1 MANTAVMAAKSED
14 FYRTEIRTGYRSP
27 YFVELAEAVAS
38 GKLDPEQ
45 WLTSDLPTAELK
57 KEITA
62 NGPDAAVK
70 VCKNIGPEL
79 AAKLSIEK
87 GWRVTRVSL
96 KTRNPLLG
104 TPDTWE
110 QHALKEF
117 DARAAS
123 GEALDK
129 MEFSES
135 VNEPGGRYFRYV
147 KALPVQPLCLSCHGG
162 EEQIPA
168 SVKGALVEQYPHDRA
183 TGYTIGQVRGAI
195 SVKRPLP

>member
-1 MANTAVMAAKSED
+1 MKFLAGIFAVLLTTPAALSADDVSLQE
-14 FYRTEIRTGYRSP
+14 SS
-27 YFVELAEAVAS
+27 AVAMS
-38 GKLDPEQ
+38 LMQQLG
-45 WLTSDLPTAELK
+45 AELK

-70 VCKNIGPEL
+70 VCKNIAPEL